1 MEIIKNN
8 SVNSI
13 ILDIFEK
20 TGASDLNYIYRGLFT
35 QNITE
40 AILELAE
47 RNIDEINQP
56 SQLRRRVYF
65 LMVESLQNITRYQ
78 ALKPDISQK
87 SGVFFIQKKGDRYY
101 ISTGNLI
108 ENDKIKYVAERLQ
121 LVNKLSKEELKDYY
135 RQILRNGKFT
145 EEGGAGLG
153 LIEMTRKSGNR
164 LTFRFE
170 RIDDEHSYFY
180 LHTVMPAI
188 EDSNELIERDLEN
201 SLTQVIEIHNALNKE
216 EIALIF
222 NSGFSQESLLSL
234 ISVIENQLIELGSLR
249 KKVFNLMVE
258 MLQNIIHHASYMN
271 EGETEKPGIFYL
283 KESNNQYILNAGNFI
298 NNKNVEELTLKIEQ
312 VNTMTKDDLDH
323 FYNTKLLDFNENIS
337 YKAGLGIID
346 MRIKSDSDLKFYFK
360 KINDQ
365 FSFFNLEIDVETKF
379 S

>member
-298 NNKNVEELTLKIEQ
+298 NNKNVDELTLKIEQ